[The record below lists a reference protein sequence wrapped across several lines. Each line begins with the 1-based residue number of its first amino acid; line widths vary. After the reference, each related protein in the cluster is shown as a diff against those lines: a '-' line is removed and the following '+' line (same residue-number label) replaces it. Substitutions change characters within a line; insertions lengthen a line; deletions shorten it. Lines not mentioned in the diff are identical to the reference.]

1 VATPAASG
9 CAAVYAANPTD
20 ATSAKQKLL
29 MLTSTRCLI
38 VALPRVTAFTD
49 ANALGRTAFPA

>member
-1 VATPAASG
+1 
-9 CAAVYAANPTD
+9 VYAANPTD

-49 ANALGRTAFPA
+49 ANALARMAFPA